1 MRPSVIGRLPPA
13 VRSELKRRIRAAGY
27 GNSHAIAK
35 WLTEKGYPVSHS
47 PVGAYAKRL
56 KEIDC
61 PEFGMSPEKI
71 RAAIALSTA
80 LEQFISAFI
89 TIGNAAPATPE
100 PTDRMETE

>member
-1 MRPSVIGRLPPA
+1 MRPSVISRLPPA

-35 WLTEKGYPVSHS
+35 WLTDKGYPVSHS

-80 LEQFISAFI
+80 LQQFISAFI
-89 TIGNAAPATPE
+89 TAPATPE